1 MHLEKPSLSTGGD
14 LKTRVEN
21 LERYLYRLVW
31 ELEGALEALEKKE
44 EILKRKECFYGKN
57 L

>member
-31 ELEGALEALEKKE
+31 ELEGALEALEKK
-44 EILKRKECFYGKN
+44 RRN
-57 L
+57 P

>member
-1 MHLEKPSLSTGGD
+1 MQLEKPGLPTGGD

-31 ELEGALEALEKKE
+31 ELETALEALENKE
-44 EILKRKECFYGKN
+44 
-57 L
+57 